1 MITLS
6 KDKKCISVK
15 VLEIQTDS
23 KIINSKLS
31 GKKLYVLLT
40 DLNENKEFD
49 EVKVYIQ
56 KTIICKFY
64 LFS

>member
-23 KIINSKLS
+23 KIINSKLC
-31 GKKLYVLLT
+31 GKKLYMLLT
-40 DLNENKEFD
+40 DLNEKKEFD
-49 EVKVYIQ
+49 EVKVCIQ
-56 KTIICKFY
+56 KMIISKFY
-64 LFS
+64 LFR